1 MVQELNPKETFALS
15 LSALNERRV
24 RTILTVLMVVVGSSL
39 MVGLNGLTAGQ
50 LEATERQLNQLADNV
65 LTVTPGQNSFRSIQ
79 TTPSIVFNSVVVSRI
94 NSLAYVDEVV
104 PRYSGNV
111 DLNSQ
116 ARVLRASVLSMNPE
130 AIYVNVPGVE
140 MEPGSVIKPND
151 PSAILVGAT
160 IATPD
165 GATFPIVT
173 LGQSVKLTFTSVG
186 DDGEQ
191 DQDSRVFVVSG
202 ILKESGDFS
211 LDRSVVINESVGNT
225 FLKKSGKFDSLLVV
239 AQSSEQVDVVEEEI
253 RELYGTTIGIT
264 SLKQRLEFRQSFIGG
279 FNAFILSIGVTA
291 MFVGAVGIITTLY
304 TSVTERIKEIGTMKA
319 IGTQNSSILS
329 LFLIEALLI
338 GMLGGTFGI
347 AVGMGAGYSLTY
359 LLFSNLPTGG
369 SGITPIFAI
378 KDLIF
383 VWLLSVGLS
392 VLAGILPAWK
402 ASRLSPLVA
411 LRRE

>member
-1 MVQELNPKETFALS
+1 MNPKETFALA

-160 IATPD
+160 VATPD

-253 RELYGTTIGIT
+253 KELYGTTIGIT

-304 TSVTERIKEIGTMKA
+304 TSVTERTKEIGTMKA

-329 LFLIEALLI
+329 LFVIEALLI
-338 GMLGGTFGI
+338 GILGGTFGI
-347 AVGMGAGYSLTY
+347 VVGMGAGYSLTY